1 MGAVSSMLVGVCA
14 SASEHGSSGARK
26 HLIGSYI
33 GIVGVGF
40 GGVSVVEV
48 ELAVDVGVAGS
59 SPSIFA
65 FAFVVS
71 VDEVD
76 AASSILLWGD
86 PGSSPG
92 QGAGDAGDAAVG
104 EAAGNGDADAH
115 GDPEKDPEKASK
127 RPINKTHL
135 GFGINLLVAVVAEVV
150 LGEVTDVEVES
161 LK

>member
-14 SASEHGSSGARK
+14 SASEQGSSGARK

-48 ELAVDVGVAGS
+48 EFAVAVGVAVW
-59 SPSIFA
+59 SPSCVA
-65 FAFVVS
+65 VAVVS
-71 VDEVD
+71 PDEVD
-76 AASSILLWGD
+76 AASSVLLWRE

-92 QGAGDAGDAAVG
+92 QGSADAGDAAGV

-127 RPINKTHL
+127 RPIDKTHL
-135 GFGINLLVAVVAEVV
+135 GFGINLLIVVAAEVV
-150 LGEVTDVEVES
+150 LGEVADIEVCS